1 MTGSLLI
8 SLDCEGKWG
17 FADDPRILDDDTISD
32 ASLRDAYDFLFRSLD
47 DNGLCATFAVVGLF
61 VAGRDRTEHHVRSV
75 ADDPTHRRW
84 LAVPRAALESG
95 RTGGWFFEDLPAR
108 VLASGRHELASHG
121 YSHLPFDFPGVDQ
134 AVARRE
140 LQSMHEVSVE
150 SRWGIESMVYPRN
163 AVAHTELLA
172 EHGIRRYRSSI
183 EPVTLPERVR
193 SLVGEFYVHAAADPG
208 AGGDGQVSPGRLVNW
223 RSGPRR
229 VVPFP
234 VTLRRWRG
242 IMSHAAASGGCAH
255 LWFHPHNLVT
265 GHRQRE
271 LVGAILASAGGF
283 VRRGE
288 LRSLTFRDAA

>member
-17 FADDPRILDDDTISD
+17 WADDPRIVDDTAIHD
-32 ASLRDAYDFLFRSLD
+32 GSLRDAYDFLFRTLD
-47 DNGLCATFAVVGLF
+47 EHGLRATFAVVGLF
-61 VAGRDRTEHHVRSV
+61 VAGRERTEDFVRSV
-75 ADDPTHRRW
+75 DDDPVYRRW
-84 LAVPRAALESG
+84 LVAPRTALGTG
-95 RTGGWFFEDLPAR
+95 RTGGWFLEDLPAR

-121 YSHLPFDFPGVDQ
+121 YSHLPFDFRGVDEPT
-134 AVARRE
+134 ARRE
-140 LQSMHEVSVE
+140 LRAMQAASDE
-150 SRWGIESMVYPRN
+150 SGWDIDSMVYPRN
-163 AVAHTELLA
+163 AVARPELLA

-193 SLVGEFYVHAAADPG
+193 SVVGEFNVRTVSDPVAGAD
-208 AGGDGQVSPGRLVNW
+208 DLVSPGRFVNW
-223 RSGPRR
+223 RSGARR
-229 VVPFP
+229 AVPP
-234 VTLRRWRG
+234 AVTVRRWRG
-242 IMSHAAASGGCAH
+242 IMSHAATSGGCAH

-288 LRSLTFRDAA
+288 LRSLTFGEAA